1 MISFSFN
8 IRNPYSDRFETIVNP
23 HWEVSQYKML
33 ELQVDRTT
41 DIVGFDFRL
50 TTRQNHSGIFVSLA
64 LLGYDAI
71 IHFYDT
77 RHWTD

>member
-1 MISFSFN
+1 MISLGFN
-8 IRNPYSDRFETIVNP
+8 IRNPYSDRFETIANP

-33 ELQVDRTT
+33 ELQIDRTT
-41 DIVGFDFRL
+41 DIVGFDLRL
-50 TTRQNHSGIFVSLA
+50 TTRQNHSGIFVSIA

-71 IHFYDT
+71 LHFYDT